1 MADNELAA
9 KLQKRL
15 ASLDLDTDEVPK
27 ATSKIPIAPP
37 PPPENDE
44 PAPYLMGEQFAD
56 IDKLINDTL
65 RYTESHETPVW
76 RKQSS
81 LSSITSVEN
90 KPVQA
95 ASVEDFEDS
104 KRVPNPAGKC
114 APVVPIVHHKGCI
127 PQKAPLNL
135 EARLER
141 LKTNQFKQQVLS
153 EDSKRV
159 PNPAGKCA
167 PVVPI
172 VHHKG
177 CIPQK
182 APLNLEAR
190 LERERNELEEKL
202 AKQRQKKTVNPP
214 DILQGVKQSELD
226 NELPDQCKDMF
237 SPEPMTQS
245 KNEPQKKAPF
255 ELPSSSPSIDTRV
268 AIKSP
273 PPTPKKPKC
282 PMVGDIY

>member
-15 ASLDLDTDEVPK
+15 ASLDLDMDEVPK

-95 ASVEDFEDS
+95 ASVEDF
-104 KRVPNPAGKC
+104 
-114 APVVPIVHHKGCI
+114 
-127 PQKAPLNL
+127 
-135 EARLER
+135 
-141 LKTNQFKQQVLS
+141 